1 MATYQR
7 LGDRSAFLGATA
19 LLGRIEM
26 KSGRMV
32 EAAALFEQSLSD
44 LDPAADPATYA
55 RFAAEYARIHMV
67 EDRSAEGAAWTERAL
82 AAAGPIRLVEV
93 VAEALN
99 TRGVC
104 LQTLNRLD
112 EGVALLRASID
123 LAAANHLSSAELRAR
138 FNLAGRRFADDPRDA
153 IQVLRTGVDV
163 ALKTGRRDWL
173 LALSGFLSG
182 QLLSIGD
189 FDDALAV
196 LDVVSDSDRPPGE
209 SADAIVRRAEIAAFR
224 GDATAWRRG
233 LAEAEALVGGDS
245 SPQRRWDWAVTA
257 MQVALAEGRLDDA
270 RTEARGIGG
279 NWAIWGAVGSA
290 RAALRARD
298 THGARAGIDAAL
310 LREELGLTFDRDRL
324 SLRSSLAALDGRRDE
339 AVAGYREAIRLS
351 RELDDPLGLAE
362 TLLDAIIT
370 LGPTDPES
378 AGFASEARLVYE
390 RRGARA
396 MLSRLDEA
404 LAVSSSSAR
413 RPDPRISEV
422 GHERTGPISSL

>member
-1 MATYQR
+1 MSDLGLALDLSDDASERAGLLMRQAELSEAGARFEEATTAAEEARATYER

-67 EDRSAEGAAWTERAL
+67 ENRAAEGAAWTERAL

-104 LQTLNRLD
+104 LQYLNRLD
-112 EGVALLRASID
+112 EGVALLRASVD

-153 IQVLRTGVDV
+153 IEVLRTGVDV

-182 QLLSIGD
+182 QLTSSGTSTTRSPSSMSCLTRIGRPANGPTQSSIVPR
-189 FDDALAV
+189 LPRIAV
-196 LDVVSDSDRPPGE
+196 TRRPGVRRWRRQRR
-209 SADAIVRRAEIAAFR
+209 SSGAIRAHNDNGRGRGPPCRSRSPRVASMTPDVRRA
-224 GDATAWRRG
+224 
-233 LAEAEALVGGDS
+233 
-245 SPQRRWDWAVTA
+245 
-257 MQVALAEGRLDDA
+257 
-270 RTEARGIGG
+270 
-279 NWAIWGAVGSA
+279 GSA
-290 RAALRARD
+290 ATGRSGVRSALPGRPSGPATPMERAR
-298 THGARAGIDAAL
+298 
-310 LREELGLTFDRDRL
+310 
-324 SLRSSLAALDGRRDE
+324 RSA
-339 AVAGYREAIRLS
+339 
-351 RELDDPLGLAE
+351 PHCC
-362 TLLDAIIT
+362 
-370 LGPTDPES
+370 
-378 AGFASEARLVYE
+378 
-390 RRGARA
+390 A
-396 MLSRLDEA
+396 MTS
-404 LAVSSSSAR
+404 
-413 RPDPRISEV
+413 
-422 GHERTGPISSL
+422 G